1 MAEEESGSIDA
12 FLDAVEAAP
21 EANAPEQPA
30 PPTEPS
36 PAPEEEAPAD
46 ATSGPPE
53 IPDELRPYVKE
64 LRDESAKY
72 RTALKPYKEA
82 FDGYPQEEVELL
94 LNIVNGFKVDRDS
107 AAQQM
112 RDLAFALLSDETGAP
127 TEAWEKGAPWIREAT
142 DVGGTDNQDGTVSL
156 TQEQIDEIV
165 QKRIDEQFNQRSQQA
180 QQEQY
185 LAQLR
190 TDAQALGYEPNSAL
204 YEALLTEMV
213 NSEVD
218 METAHKNL
226 VAQYQEKFGNGEA
239 PPREFPKPPQN
250 VGGGQAQEPTEA
262 PKTIKEASAQFSSWL
277 DSQGM

>member
-1 MAEEESGSIDA
+1 MADETESTIDA
-12 FLDAVEAAP
+12 FLDAAETTEV
-21 EANAPEQPA
+21 APEQPA
-30 PPTEPS
+30 QSEEPS
-36 PAPEEEAPAD
+36 PAPEAEAAPAD
-46 ATSGPPE
+46 AGSGTPE
-53 IPDELRPYVKE
+53 IPEELRPYVKE
-64 LRDESAKY
+64 LREESAKY

-165 QKRIDEQFNQRSQQA
+165 QKRIEEQFNQRSQQA
-180 QQEQY
+180 EQEKY
-185 LAQLR
+185 LEGLR
-190 TDAQALGYEPNSAL
+190 TSAKELGYEPNTPM

-218 METAHKNL
+218 METAHNNL
-226 VAQYQEKFGNGEA
+226 VAQFQERFASGDA

-262 PKTIKEASAQFSSWL
+262 PKSIKEGTDQLRAWL